1 MIDQPNINHHIQK
14 HIIGVLYRQKYARFR
29 DLRPPKVDT
38 NLYSYHL
45 KKLISQGIVRKIV
58 QGYTLDKKGL
68 LYSDRVS
75 QKNMT
80 VRTQPK
86 IVTMLVVQNHD
97 GDILLLR
104 RNKQPYIDR
113 WTLPYGKVH
122 IDDETIERS
131 ALREAEEKL
140 GVHWQ
145 NIPHVGDCY
154 IRVYTDREV
163 FTSTIAH
170 VFYIETDDIILSERL
185 QWVRPH
191 KLNNYDLAPAVEQ
204 IVARTFF
211 RDSYFFEEFD
221 ELV

>member
-75 QKNMT
+75 QENMT

-86 IVTMLVVQNHD
+86 IVTMLVVQN
-97 GDILLLR
+97 
-104 RNKQPYIDR
+104 
-113 WTLPYGKVH
+113 
-122 IDDETIERS
+122 
-131 ALREAEEKL
+131 
-140 GVHWQ
+140 
-145 NIPHVGDCY
+145 
-154 IRVYTDREV
+154 
-163 FTSTIAH
+163 
-170 VFYIETDDIILSERL
+170 
-185 QWVRPH
+185 
-191 KLNNYDLAPAVEQ
+191 
-204 IVARTFF
+204 
-211 RDSYFFEEFD
+211 YF
-221 ELV
+221 

>member
-75 QKNMT
+75 QENMT

-163 FTSTIAH
+163 LTSTIAH